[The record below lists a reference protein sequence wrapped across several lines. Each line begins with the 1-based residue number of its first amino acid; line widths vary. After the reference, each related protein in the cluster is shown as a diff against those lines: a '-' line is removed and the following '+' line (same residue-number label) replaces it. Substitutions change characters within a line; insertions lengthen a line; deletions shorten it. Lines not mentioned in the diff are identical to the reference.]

1 MEVLKVYISKYDQK
15 ETSKF
20 LKYTGTDRENS
31 ERGRG
36 DAQHF
41 TTIKIPNYLLRIL
54 RNSKEKWGQ
63 PPRTPPPPPPK
74 SSLRGWHKE
83 KEGKGKSPKGKMEGS
98 PSFFP

>member
-1 MEVLKVYISKYDQK
+1 MKEGVEVIKVYISKYDQK

-36 DAQHF
+36 NAQHF

-63 PPRTPPPPPPK
+63 
-74 SSLRGWHKE
+74 
-83 KEGKGKSPKGKMEGS
+83 SP
-98 PSFFP
+98 

>member
-1 MEVLKVYISKYDQK
+1 MEVIKVNIGKYDQK
-15 ETSKF
+15 ETTGSKF

-63 PPRTPPPPPPK
+63 
-74 SSLRGWHKE
+74 
-83 KEGKGKSPKGKMEGS
+83 SP
-98 PSFFP
+98 

>member
-1 MEVLKVYISKYDQK
+1 MEVIKVNIGKYDQK

-41 TTIKIPNYLLRIL
+41 TTIKIPNYVLKSL

-63 PPRTPPPPPPK
+63 
-74 SSLRGWHKE
+74 
-83 KEGKGKSPKGKMEGS
+83 SP
-98 PSFFP
+98 

>member
-36 DAQHF
+36 DAQYF

-54 RNSKEKWGQ
+54 RYSKEKRGQAPWG
-63 PPRTPPPPPPK
+63 PPPPP
-74 SSLRGWHKE
+74 
-83 KEGKGKSPKGKMEGS
+83 
-98 PSFFP
+98 